1 MGVSVGVARILAQC
15 GELINPDILTPLT
28 SCFKSLLSHTHSWIL
43 RSQVLEGFKRFAGYT
58 PHVDILESCV
68 PADMDSNI
76 VVDYIQNVSGG
87 CGFMWVWHC

>member
-15 GELINPDILTPLT
+15 GELTNQDILTPLT

-43 RSQVLEGFKRFAGYT
+43 HNQALEGFKQFAGHT
-58 PHVDILESCV
+58 PHVEVLEECI
-68 PADMDSNI
+68 PAGLDSSI

-87 CGFMWVWHC
+87 CGL